1 MNTEPEEIVIEL
13 LGPLSVHLDRAPV
26 VPSAAKPRQ
35 ILALLALNAGRV
47 VTVSTL
53 AEEIWGDYPPRSAGT
68 TLQTYILQ
76 LRNLIAAA
84 AAPGRDPKQV
94 LSTRHCGYL
103 LASQSSQNDVH
114 EFGRLARAGRAA
126 AETGDFRAA
135 SELLGRA
142 LALWR
147 GSALVDVRMGR
158 VLELEVT
165 ALEENRLGVLERRIE
180 ADLAL
185 DRHADILG
193 ELSTLAA
200 RYPMN
205 ENFCGAPY
213 DGALSLRPC
222 RARAGDISAPAVG
235 PEGRAGRGP
244 LPAAAAAAA
253 GRVVRRPGPGYGR
266 IRHARRSGR
275 AGRGRTQ
282 RRRARPGSPA
292 APGRDMRRRPHRGC
306 RTGGRT
312 GPGRRSGARQAGAR
326 PAARLMSSEPDPQ
339 CHLPHSASSSAAYP
353 GVNSFLHARQL

>member
-13 LGPLSVHLDRAPV
+13 LGPLSVHVNRMPV
-26 VPSAAKPRQ
+26 MPSAAKPRQ

-53 AEEIWGDYPPRSAGT
+53 AEEIWGDHPPRSAAT

-84 AAPGRDPKQV
+84 VPPGQDPKQV

-103 LASQSSQNDVH
+103 LAADAIRNDVH
-114 EFGRLARAGRAA
+114 EFGRLARAGRSAK
-126 AETGDFRAA
+126 ETGDFRTAA
-135 SELLGRA
+135 DLLGRA

-147 GSALVDVRMGR
+147 GRALVDVRMGR

-165 ALEENRLGVLERRIE
+165 ALAETRLGVLERRIE

-205 ENFCGAPY
+205 ENFCAHLVT
-213 DGALSLRPC
+213 ALY
-222 RARAGDISAPAVG
+222 RAGHV
-235 PEGRAGRGP
+235 GRALEAFQRLRNALRDELGVDPCPRLQRLQRAVLSGDP
-244 LPAAAAAAA
+244 SLDAAEFAASAVSPAHR
-253 GRVVRRPGPGYGR
+253 RV
-266 IRHARRSGR
+266 ARRHVV
-275 AGRGRTQ
+275 T
-282 RRRARPGSPA
+282 
-292 APGRDMRRRPHRGC
+292 
-306 RTGGRT
+306 T
-312 GPGRRSGARQAGAR
+312 
-326 PAARLMSSEPDPQ
+326 
-339 CHLPHSASSSAAYP
+339 
-353 GVNSFLHARQL
+353 

>member
-13 LGPLSVHLDRAPV
+13 LGPLSVHLGRAPV

-205 ENFCGAPY
+205 ENFCGHLMT
-213 DGALSLRPC
+213 ALYRS
-222 RARAGDISAPAVG
+222 GHV
-235 PEGRAGRGP
+235 GRALETFQRLRSALRDELGVDPCPRLRRLQRAVLSGDPALDTAEFATLGAQAARGG
-244 LPAAAAAAA
+244 AAHSGAVH
-253 GRVVRRPGPGYGR
+253 GRV
-266 IRHARRSGR
+266 ARRHPVG
-275 AGRGRTQ
+275 T
-282 RRRARPGSPA
+282 
-292 APGRDMRRRPHRGC
+292 
-306 RTGGRT
+306 
-312 GPGRRSGARQAGAR
+312 
-326 PAARLMSSEPDPQ
+326 
-339 CHLPHSASSSAAYP
+339 
-353 GVNSFLHARQL
+353 